1 MHKLEIDNIYLEFD
15 LRRILSDVYIKCET
29 GKITGLLG
37 RNGEGKSCLM
47 NIINGSL
54 EPQSKSIRFDSVFTP
69 FPFKKPGLLLYL
81 PQFNFIPGHLTLRR
95 IFKDFDI
102 PFEEFENRFPDIGF
116 NYTVPINQL
125 SGGQRRI
132 VEIMVIVKSKT
143 QFVLLDE
150 PFSHIMP
157 LHIEKIKELL
167 TEEKKHK
174 GILVTDHMY
183 RHITSISDNLYVLT
197 NGKTHLTKSIS
208 DIERLGYAKIDT
220 NL

>member
-1 MHKLEIDNIYLEFD
+1 M
-15 LRRILSDVYIKCET
+15 
-29 GKITGLLG
+29 
-37 RNGEGKSCLM
+37 
-47 NIINGSL
+47 
-54 EPQSKSIRFDSVFTP
+54 
-69 FPFKKPGLLLYL
+69 
-81 PQFNFIPGHLTLRR
+81 
-95 IFKDFDI
+95 
-102 PFEEFENRFPDIGF
+102 
-116 NYTVPINQL
+116 
-125 SGGQRRI
+125 
-132 VEIMVIVKSKT
+132 KSKT

-167 TEEKKHK
+167 TEEKQHK